1 MRNEKNAFY
10 PRKSVIDCRFFKDY
24 TCVMIPRTHLLKEI
38 RTAFETVPIVSLLGP
53 RQVGKTTLARA
64 FAQELTGRVDVYDL
78 ESPIDLRRLSVP
90 QMALSEPADWIV
102 IDEIQRKPELFE
114 ILRVLADRDNAK
126 TRFLILGNASP
137 ALVKGVTES
146 LAGRVAFIDVPG
158 FSLAETSADTLRKL
172 WLKGGFPRS
181 FLAPDPR
188 VSQKWRQDF
197 IRTFLER
204 DIPELGIRIPSETLR
219 RFWMMVAH
227 YHGQIWNGA
236 EFGRSLGI
244 SESTARRYLDI
255 LAGAYVVRIL
265 PPWFE
270 NIGKRQVKSPKIY
283 VRDSGLLHSLLGI
296 DSVHTLMG
304 HPKAGASW
312 EGFALEQTLIHLGA
326 RNAFFWRTHA
336 GAELD
341 LLVTLDGKRYGFEF
355 KLSDAPGTT
364 RSVHAAIESL
374 GLEHLFVIYPGTAA
388 YPLASHIRAVPLTDL
403 PTLIG
408 GAP

>member
-1 MRNEKNAFY
+1 
-10 PRKSVIDCRFFKDY
+10 
-24 TCVMIPRTHLLKEI
+24 MIQRTHLLKEI

-64 FAQELTGRVDVYDL
+64 FAQALTGRVDVYDL

-114 ILRVLADRDNAK
+114 ILRVLADRHDAK
-126 TRFLILGNASP
+126 TRFLILGSASP

-158 FSLAETSADTLRKL
+158 LSLSETSTRSLHKL
-172 WLKGGFPRS
+172 WLEGGFPRS
-181 FLAPDPR
+181 FLAPNPR
-188 VSQKWRQDF
+188 AGQKWREDF

-204 DIPELGIRIPSETLR
+204 DIPELGIRVPSETLR

-227 YHGQIWNGA
+227 YHGQVWNGA
-236 EFGRSLGI
+236 EFGRSIGT

-283 VRDSGLLHSLLGI
+283 VRDSGLLHTLLGI
-296 DSVHTLMG
+296 DSMHALMG

-312 EGFALEQTLIHLGA
+312 EGFALEQSLIHLGTS
-326 RNAFFWRTHA
+326 NAYFWGTHA

-341 LLVTLDGKRYGFEF
+341 LLVTIGGKRYGFEF

-364 RSVHAAIESL
+364 RSMHTAIETL
-374 GLEHLFVIYPGTAA
+374 GLENLFVIYPGTAT
-388 YPLASHIRAVPLTDL
+388 YPLAPRIRATPLTDL
-403 PTLIG
+403 PTFIG